1 MRFASPGPPVTAA
14 DPLAALG
21 PYFAVRT
28 GPAPPPGFRPLP
40 ELYDGRGPLA
50 ARIAEVG
57 RVLGTGE
64 ARVAASTAHLGLAAR
79 LWSVA
84 LGAAVATGR
93 VADLA
98 GAWFALPPQ
107 GPFDLWVPGGGG
119 APATAEV
126 LERTVWDGQLVPLAA
141 AVRAVA
147 PLAPGLL
154 AGNAASALVGAARQL
169 GSVPQ
174 LRLPAAAL
182 ARELLA
188 GPALAGT
195 GAATAPGGPL
205 GFRRASCC
213 LYYRVPSGGLCGDC
227 VFTRPPGR

>member
-1 MRFASPGPPVTAA
+1 MTAA
-14 DPLAALG
+14 DPPAALG
-21 PYFAVRT
+21 PYFAVRS
-28 GPAPPPGFRPLP
+28 GPTPPPGFRPLS
-40 ELYDGRGPLA
+40 ELYAAEGPLA
-50 ARIAEVG
+50 ARVAEVA
-57 RVLGTGE
+57 RVLGTDE
-64 ARVAASTAHLGLAAR
+64 PRVAASTAHLGLAAR

-84 LGAAVATGR
+84 LGTAVLTGR
-93 VADLA
+93 VPELG

-107 GPFDLWVPGGGG
+107 GPFDLWVPSG
-119 APATAEV
+119 AGPAATAEV
-126 LERTVWDGQLVPLAA
+126 LEATVLDGQLAPLAA
-141 AVRAVA
+141 AVRTVV

-174 LRLPAAAL
+174 LRGAAAAL

-188 GPALAGT
+188 RPALAGT
-195 GAATAPGGPL
+195 GTATAPGGPL
-205 GFRRASCC
+205 AFRRASCC

>member
-1 MRFASPGPPVTAA
+1 MTAD

-21 PYFAVRT
+21 PYFAVRAE
-28 GPAPPPGFRPLP
+28 PAPPPGFRPLA
-40 ELYDGRGPLA
+40 ELYGAGGPLA

-57 RVLGTGE
+57 RVLGTAE
-64 ARVAASTAHLGLAAR
+64 LRVAASTAHLGLAAR

-84 LGAAVATGR
+84 LGAAVARGR
-93 VADLA
+93 VPDLA
-98 GAWFALPPQ
+98 GAWFALPPR
-107 GPFDLWVPGGGG
+107 GPFDLWVPAGG
-119 APATAEV
+119 APAGPEE
-126 LERTVWDGQLVPLAA
+126 LERAVWDGQLVPLAA

-169 GSVPQ
+169 GSVPA
-174 LRLPAAAL
+174 LRAPAAAL
-182 ARELLA
+182 ARGLLA
-188 GPALAGT
+188 RPALAGT
-195 GAATAPGGPL
+195 GAATVPGGPL

>member
-1 MRFASPGPPVTAA
+1 MTAA
-14 DPLAALG
+14 RLLSALG

-28 GPAPPPGFRPLP
+28 DPAPPPGFRPLA
-40 ELYDGRGPLA
+40 ELYGADGPLG
-50 ARIAEVG
+50 ARVAEVA
-57 RVLGTGE
+57 RVLRTGE

-84 LGAAVATGR
+84 LGAAVVSGR

-107 GPFDLWVPGGGG
+107 GPFDLWVASVGGG
-119 APATAEV
+119 PAVTVEALEVVV
-126 LERTVWDGQLVPLAA
+126 LEGQLAPLAG

-147 PLAPGLL
+147 PVAPGLL

-174 LRLPAAAL
+174 LRGPAAAL
-182 ARELLA
+182 ARGLLA
-188 GPALAGT
+188 RPALAAT
-195 GAATAPGGPL
+195 GAVSAPGGPL

-213 LYYRVPSGGLCGDC
+213 LYYRTPSGGLCGDC